1 MRGVVARDAARRAPN
16 RRKTCASRRTRC
28 PNMSLNSENV
38 SVMHR
43 TCSPRTISR
52 RAAEG
57 ATAIWVGGRTSTL
70 GRGRGSQVEARG
82 QLAGGGGAGC
92 RS

>member
-16 RRKTCASRRTRC
+16 RRKTCSSRRTRC
-28 PNMSLNSENV
+28 PETSLNSEHV
-38 SVMHR
+38 SVTAE

-52 RAAEG
+52 RAAEA
-57 ATAIWVGGRTSTL
+57 ATAIWAGGRTSTL

-82 QLAGGGGAGC
+82 QLAGGGGAVC
-92 RS
+92 RI

>member
-16 RRKTCASRRTRC
+16 RRKTCSSRRTRC
-28 PNMSLNSENV
+28 PYTSLNSEHV
-38 SVMHR
+38 SVMHT

-52 RAAEG
+52 RAAPRP
-57 ATAIWVGGRTSTL
+57 TAIWAGGRTSTL
-70 GRGRGSQVEARG
+70 GRGRGGQVEARG